1 MAAGSGGGGDTG
13 SLGNTPNTE
22 GDGSANS
29 STSNGPTGKTN
40 DAAGNGEWDRSI
52 LYGHIANIY
61 STCLDQQCHC
71 CWLRRHHG
79 VRFVRYQ
86 SPGLSTRLRLVIQQL
101 YSTTTSS
108 LEVVTCHLTDL

>member
-1 MAAGSGGGGDTG
+1 VAAGSGGGGDTG

-52 LYGHIANIY
+52 LYGTWLTSTAPAWISSVIAA
-61 STCLDQQCHC
+61 
-71 CWLRRHHG
+71 G
-79 VRFVRYQ
+79 FV
-86 SPGLSTRLRLVIQQL
+86 GTMVFAL
-101 YSTTTSS
+101 
-108 LEVVTCHLTDL
+108 